1 MTHATCRLTAKNRDQ
16 LRNPTLGNG
25 VWATFTF
32 TFYHPLITRLKM
44 QRGFRDCNP
53 SLCVADG
60 GDVQST
66 FQRMMTEIYEQ
77 EHETMMSIIDD
88 ARRSLAVTVDQLRDE
103 QQVLALTADKISQ
116 SPAVVAH
123 SLHAVL

>member
-1 MTHATCRLTAKNRDQ
+1 M
-16 LRNPTLGNG
+16 
-25 VWATFTF
+25 
-32 TFYHPLITRLKM
+32 
-44 QRGFRDCNP
+44 
-53 SLCVADG
+53 CVADG

-123 SLHAVL
+123 SLNAVL